1 MIQLQLDDEETKV
14 LRSVLENYTA
24 HLEVEVHRTERRD
37 FREALQG
44 REKVLHELNQTPLGR
59 RVSE

>member
-1 MIQLQLDDEETKV
+1 MTQLQLNDEEMKV

-37 FREALQG
+37 FRESLQR
-44 REKVLHELNQTPLGR
+44 REKVLHGLIERLSAG
-59 RVSE
+59 V